1 MLFLS
6 SLKIAF
12 QAVCAHKMRSALTM
26 LGIIIGVATVIIII
40 NAGAGAKA
48 QVAKEVSS
56 IGSNLLMVFPGSTS
70 SGGIRLGASTKSTLT
85 ADDADAIREGCP
97 AVSLVAPT
105 WSGTAHLV
113 FGNKNWSTV
122 VTGTSPDMFQ
132 LGNWNLASGFPFTHR
147 DINISAKV
155 CLLGQTVAENLFG
168 DIDPIGQIIRIN
180 KIPFA
185 VIGVLEEK
193 GSSLHGG
200 DQDDCI
206 FIPLSTSQKRLFST
220 HIPGLVRTIMIQA
233 KDLELMFEAE
243 KEIEALLMQR
253 HHIQPGR
260 EKDFTVKNLT
270 EIMDIALETA
280 NIMSLL
286 LLTIAMVSLLVGGIG
301 IMNIMLVSVTERT
314 REIGIRMAV
323 GGRGRDILMQFLLEA
338 IFLSLFGGLLG
349 VAAGIAVSRV
359 IAALTAWP
367 IPISWQAVLLA
378 FVFTGVI
385 GVFFGFYPANKAAK
399 LNPIDALRYE

>member
-40 NAGAGAKA
+40 NAGVGAKA
-48 QVAKEVSS
+48 QVAKQVSS

-70 SGGIRLGASTKSTLT
+70 SGGVRLGANTKSTLT

-122 VTGTSPDMFQ
+122 VIGTSPDMFQ

-193 GSSLHGG
+193 GSSLHTG
-200 DQDDCI
+200 DQDDRI

-270 EIMDIALETA
+270 EITDIALKTA

-349 VAAGIAVSRV
+349 VAAGIAGSRV

-367 IPISWQAVLLA
+367 IQISWQAVLLA